1 MIKFNLTPSSATRG
15 LDVDLS
21 FEGFEDVLENLD
33 DEPTMK
39 KRVFDFEEEESVEHE
54 AKFHGHMS
62 TYLVQFLPSS
72 FYFLHLRLFILT
84 HKRIS
89 LHYKYIEIINVF
101 KVQRNSNYYFNLN
114 SVTNFLK
121 TFTIYLNNYFNHL
134 LMM

>member
-1 MIKFNLTPSSATRG
+1 MRVCSSYNFDGSLSLSLSLSIYIYIYIHTR
-15 LDVDLS
+15 VC
-21 FEGFEDVLENLD
+21 
-33 DEPTMK
+33 
-39 KRVFDFEEEESVEHE
+39 VFLLMPCEYIIPPPPHSCGKILFS
-54 AKFHGHMS
+54 
-62 TYLVQFLPSS
+62 L
-72 FYFLHLRLFILT
+72 YFLHLRLFILT

>member
-1 MIKFNLTPSSATRG
+1 MRVCSSYNFDG
-15 LDVDLS
+15 SLS
-21 FEGFEDVLENLD
+21 LSLSLSIYIYIHTHVC
-33 DEPTMK
+33 
-39 KRVFDFEEEESVEHE
+39 VFFSLCHVNTLFPPPPHSCG
-54 AKFHGHMS
+54 KILFS
-62 TYLVQFLPSS
+62 L
-72 FYFLHLRLFILT
+72 YFLHLRLFILT